1 MLAHIPSETSGLG
14 FFFIV
19 GDQLILHCE
28 TFYISKGCM
37 LLGPVNVFVGELKL
51 QVPGGDTVFF
61 FFSCEVRKPIHT
73 GSQLVCPVLPP
84 TGDTDVFGAASA
96 PSLKEPQKPEQ
107 PPPGK
112 SSYVPVSA
120 GLFDDDDDDDDFF
133 AASRSKPPKTGAVP
147 ASVSGNVAG

>member
-28 TFYISKGCM
+28 TFCISKGCM

-61 FFSCEVRKPIHT
+61 FFPVKS
-73 GSQLVCPVLPP
+73 GSPP
-84 TGDTDVFGAASA
+84 TLAHSWFVLSFH
-96 PSLKEPQKPEQ
+96 PQ
-107 PPPGK
+107 GI
-112 SSYVPVSA
+112 
-120 GLFDDDDDDDDFF
+120 LMC
-133 AASRSKPPKTGAVP
+133 
-147 ASVSGNVAG
+147 SVLRLPRH